1 MDDVMKELQKL
12 GFSQYECKAYIGL
25 LKHYPATGYEISK
38 QTGVPRSM
46 IYEVVGKLMD
56 KGAVHVVPSEP
67 VKYVPVS
74 ATELMNRMR
83 KEFEKSFDFLDQK
96 LNCLEQER
104 QVDVI
109 SHIRT
114 DEQILKEISNIIE
127 RAEEELWI
135 SVWEQQVTE
144 FESLIRRKEQEG
156 VHVFSILFGAPQ
168 TKIGTT
174 FHHNYMTPDV
184 VKERMG
190 GHLTVVARDG
200 KEVLIANFSDHS
212 TSWAVTTYDP
222 ALVLVATEYVRHD
235 IMVEEITQ
243 EFGPDKLDALWRGNA
258 DLVHVVTGK
267 RLMKEM
273 KGEE

>member
-1 MDDVMKELQKL
+1 MKELQKL

-46 IYEVVGKLMD
+46 IYEVLGKLMD
-56 KGAVHVVPSEP
+56 KGAVHLVPSEP

-83 KEFEKSFDFLDQK
+83 KDFEKSFDFLDQK

-114 DEQILKEISNIIE
+114 DEQILKEISNMIE

-144 FESLIRRKEQEG
+144 LESFIHKKEQAG

-190 GHLTVVARDG
+190 GQLTVVARDG
-200 KEVLIANFSDHS
+200 KEVLIANFSEHS

-222 ALVLVATEYVRHD
+222 ALVLVATEYIRHD

-267 RLMKEM
+267 RLMQET